1 MFTLGILA
9 LWTIACATRFPSAY
23 IKGAP
28 LPALRSG
35 VSKL

>member
-9 LWTIACATRFPSAY
+9 LWTVACATKFPNTY
-23 IKGAP
+23 IKGAQAH
-28 LPALRSG
+28 ALRSG